1 MRAYLVVIVFALVVI
16 GSGGWLISQMDWSTQ
31 GYSADPGTSLVVD
44 KQVVSCKEL
53 MDRAC
58 DRNDQRLMESA
69 QPRVD
74 SFLATPNLATL
85 IKSGEISKLSA
96 TTLGMRVC
104 GNMFWARSSATYA
117 HIHSDLPYTTAF
129 QLWSSATQ
137 SLCPTALS

>member
-1 MRAYLVVIVFALVVI
+1 MRAYLVVVVFALAVI
-16 GSGGWLISQMDWSTQ
+16 GSVGWLISQMDWSTQ
-31 GYSADPGTSLVVD
+31 DYSADPDTSLVVD
-44 KQVVSCKEL
+44 NQVIPCEEL
-53 MDRAC
+53 MDHTC
-58 DRNDQRLMESA
+58 DRNDQRLVESA
-69 QPRVD
+69 QPRID

-117 HIHSDLPYTTAF
+117 HTRRDMPYTTAF

-137 SLCPTALS
+137 SLCPTTLS